1 MNVPSL
7 LSVLICDTVIV
18 DAESQKKT
26 LVGLFDMVAVSQV
39 PFIQKVGF
47 YAKLTDLEG
56 TYTFRIRLVQLGEEE
71 QLLVEGTAG
80 PYEVDDRLT
89 CIEIALNLPPVPI
102 SEYGRYE
109 FQFFANDMYVGRA
122 MMNVVRPETKPQQ
135 GT

>member
-7 LSVLICDTVIV
+7 LSVLICDTVII
-18 DAESQKKT
+18 DAQTQKKT
-26 LVGLFDMVAVSQV
+26 LVGLFDLIAVSQV

-56 TYTFRIRLVQLGEEE
+56 TYTFIIRLVQLGEEE

-80 PYEVDDRLT
+80 PYQVDDRLAS
-89 CIEIALNLPPVPI
+89 IEIALNFPPFSI

-122 MMNVVRPETKPQQ
+122 VMNVIRHES
-135 GT
+135 